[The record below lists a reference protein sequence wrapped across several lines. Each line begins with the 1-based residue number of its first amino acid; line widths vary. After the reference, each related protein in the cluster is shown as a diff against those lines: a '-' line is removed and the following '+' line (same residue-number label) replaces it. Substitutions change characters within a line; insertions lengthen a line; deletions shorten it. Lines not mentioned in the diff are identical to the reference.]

1 MGYLYIGIWQ
11 CDHHDCCSR
20 HCCPCRTPSGV
31 LYSFFS
37 IRALSIPAC
46 SRSRPASGI
55 IIFSYS
61 SLIVSTVPVLSYL
74 FSICPVGSDRSCYL
88 FLYLPISLCL
98 YLSYVL
104 PIYDV
109 GAKSHDFDYG
119 LLSPCC
125 PRGSAAVFHHP
136 VQPALYRTQVLI
148 QDLRDLLQLP
158 VLKNRRTTMAR
169 SFGSRFS
176 IARFKSIFS

>member
-1 MGYLYIGIWQ
+1 MDWSEYRIIARADQKFFPYGNSYI
-11 CDHHDCCSR
+11 
-20 HCCPCRTPSGV
+20 
-31 LYSFFS
+31 
-37 IRALSIPAC
+37 
-46 SRSRPASGI
+46 
-55 IIFSYS
+55 SYS
-61 SLIVSTVPVLSYL
+61 HTPLLIVSTVPVLSYL

-158 VLKNRRTTMAR
+158 VLK
-169 SFGSRFS
+169 
-176 IARFKSIFS
+176 KS

>member
-1 MGYLYIGIWQ
+1 MDWSEYRIIARADQKFFPYGNSYI
-11 CDHHDCCSR
+11 
-20 HCCPCRTPSGV
+20 
-31 LYSFFS
+31 
-37 IRALSIPAC
+37 
-46 SRSRPASGI
+46 
-55 IIFSYS
+55 SYS
-61 SLIVSTVPVLSYL
+61 HTPLLIVSTVPVLSYL

-125 PRGSAAVFHHP
+125 PRGSAAVFSSPGTACSLPYSGSHP
-136 VQPALYRTQVLI
+136 GSSRSPPAACPQKIVILQWHDPSG
-148 QDLRDLLQLP
+148 QDFL
-158 VLKNRRTTMAR
+158 
-169 SFGSRFS
+169 
-176 IARFKSIFS
+176 